1 MAKKIKKSNE
11 TILSKEIKGLKKS
24 VTTNK
29 KGDLSL
35 HLHYIQV
42 LVLIN
47 FGMFMASF
55 ILEGNLARLVI
66 AGLALLY
73 IYLNYHHHYK
83 NNTLQTQTLLEYSLV
98 AFICWFI
105 YASL

>member
-1 MAKKIKKSNE
+1 MSKKIQKNKN
-11 TILSKEIKGLKKS
+11 TIAREIKGLKNS
-24 VTTNK
+24 VITSK
-29 KGDLSL
+29 KGDFSV

-55 ILEGNLARLVI
+55 IFKGNTARLVI
-66 AGLALLY
+66 AGLAILY
-73 IYLNYHHHYK
+73 VYLNYRHHYK